1 MTQIA
6 KYTIDQAFVDRLKAN
21 GFCLTDPDRRHQ
33 TRNDFPSHI
42 LKLAKKR
49 GHGPAAL
56 LLGDRNS
63 RGAQDRSRLLPWAGL
78 GLGAFGW
85 TDRAAAHDHHTH
97 LFWEESTPVFDS
109 DPGFWSKL
117 WADVVQIIQS
127 VDLADPA
134 WSLTLL
140 TGLLATQTIG
150 VCQRRALLK
159 SSAAQVVESQPDLFP
174 ETLPEENGNDCKA
187 AEKDST
193 SWRWRCDAASRKGQ
207 VRDENQD
214 AFAVLDFGVALRV
227 LVLCDGAGGVGGG
240 KEAAQSAVLTF
251 TSTLE
256 AQFAENGGLVAADLG
271 LAITQAQQ
279 QAVEADL
286 HGVTTALLV
295 LLDGDQMHFA
305 TLGDGAV
312 TVVWP
317 DGMVGPVQVPHHT
330 LGRPSNE
337 IGAYIGGNCTAPPRT
352 GSLRLEPGCFVFL
365 MSDGASDLFTFEDFA
380 ATRHK
385 WQVFPGVADSILAH
399 LEAARDPETGG
410 WLHSD
415 NMTLAIAQLHD
426 GGEHDAAN

>member
-6 KYTIDQAFVDRLKAN
+6 KYPIDQAFVDRLKAN
-21 GFCLTDPDRRHQ
+21 GFCLNDPDRRYP
-33 TRNDFPSHI
+33 TRNDFPSRI
-42 LKLAKKR
+42 LKLAKQR

-56 LLGDRNS
+56 LIGDRNG
-63 RGAQDRSRLLPWAGL
+63 RGGPDRSRLVPWAAL
-78 GLGAFGW
+78 GLGSAGW
-85 TDRAAAHDHHTH
+85 PDDAAAHDHHAH
-97 LFWEESTPVFDS
+97 LVWEESTPVFES
-109 DPGFWSKL
+109 DPGFWSAL
-117 WADVVQIIQS
+117 RADVMQIVQS

-134 WSLTLL
+134 WSLALL

-150 VCQRRALLK
+150 VFQRRALLRA
-159 SSAAQVVESQPDLFP
+159 STARVVERQPDLFP
-174 ETLPEENGNDCKA
+174 ETLNDVDRSECDHAENKPA
-187 AEKDST
+187 
-193 SWRWRCDAASRKGQ
+193 SWRWVTDAASRKGQ

-214 AFAVLDFGVALRV
+214 AFAVLDFGTALRV

-240 KEAAQSAVLTF
+240 KEAAQSAVGAIIVA
-251 TSTLE
+251 LE
-256 AQFAENGGLVAADLG
+256 ARFAARGCLVAADLD
-271 LAITQAQQ
+271 LAIAEARQ
-279 QAVEADL
+279 QAIDADL
-286 HGVTTALLV
+286 PGVTTALLV

-330 LGRPSNE
+330 LGRPPNE
-337 IGAYIGGNCTAPPRT
+337 IGAYIGGNCAAPPRT

-385 WQVFPGVADSILAH
+385 WQALPGVADGILAH
-399 LEAARDPETGG
+399 LEAARDPESGA

-415 NMTLAIAQLHD
+415 NMTLAIAQLHY
-426 GGEHDAAN
+426 GGDHDTAA